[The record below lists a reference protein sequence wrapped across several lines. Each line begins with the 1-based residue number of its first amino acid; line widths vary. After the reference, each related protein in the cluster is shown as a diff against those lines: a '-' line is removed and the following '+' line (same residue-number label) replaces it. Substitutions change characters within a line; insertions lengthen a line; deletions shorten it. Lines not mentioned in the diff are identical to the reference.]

1 MNCPNCGF
9 KVNENENFCRSCGTR
24 VRQTSQNDSTVEN
37 NINKPNTGYDYHSQF
52 QNVNNVQDI
61 NNPGNNYYAELID
74 AYIGKNADKIK
85 SGKFSWPSFF
95 FGVLY
100 VLYRKMWLLWLIIVA
115 ISAVASLI
123 IPLPALIEYI
133 ISGIIIGL
141 IFNKVYVNKVRK
153 KVEKIV
159 RENPGKTKEELKTI
173 CSKKGGT
180 TIIPVVI
187 IVGLYLA
194 ITVIA
199 AIIIKGVIDD
209 VKDSAAQLEA
219 PMIVS
224 GINNYCAVAAMKEQ
238 LDGTTNPCTDG
249 VDTTELTSMVDLGN
263 ASVSAITYTSGK
275 VSALTVS
282 SNGRTVTYD
291 GTTYTFST
299 AAAE

>member
-159 RENPGKTKEELKTI
+159 RENPGKTKEELKAI

-180 TIIPVVI
+180 TIIPVLI
-187 IVGLYLA
+187 IVGLFIA

-199 AIIIKGVIDD
+199 TIIVMGVVNDA
-209 VKDSAAQLEA
+209 KDSAANSEA

-224 GINNYCAVAAMKEQ
+224 GVNNYCAVAAMKEQ
-238 LDGTTNPCTDG
+238 LEGTPNPCSDG
-249 VDTTELTSMVDLGN
+249 VTVSEVSSMVDLGN
-263 ASVSAITYTSGK
+263 AKIIDINYRNGK
-275 VSALTVS
+275 VTYLKVKYGKIIIEY
-282 SNGRTVTYD
+282 NGSTY
-291 GTTYTFST
+291 YRVVK
-299 AAAE
+299 

>member
-9 KVNENENFCRSCGTR
+9 NVNENENFCRSCGTR
-24 VRQTSQNDSTVEN
+24 VRQINTNNLTNAEN
-37 NINKPNTGYDYHSQF
+37 SINKPNTGYDYHSQF

-61 NNPGNNYYAELID
+61 NNPGNNYYTELID

-100 VLYRKMWLLWLIIVA
+100 VLYRKMWLLWLIIIA
-115 ISAVASLI
+115 IYAVASSI

-141 IFNKVYVNKVRK
+141 IFNKVYVNKVRE

-159 RENPGKTKEELKTI
+159 RENPGKTKEELKAI

-180 TIIPVVI
+180 TIIPVLI
-187 IVGLYLA
+187 IVGLFIA

-199 AIIIKGVIDD
+199 TIIVMGVVNDA
-209 VKDSAAQLEA
+209 KDSAANSEA

-224 GINNYCAVAAMKEQ
+224 GVNNYCAVAAMKEQ
-238 LDGTTNPCTDG
+238 LEGTPNPCSDG
-249 VDTTELTSMVDLGN
+249 VTVSEVSSMVDLGN
-263 ASVSAITYTSGK
+263 AKIIDINYRNGK
-275 VSALTVS
+275 VTYLKVKY
-282 SNGRTVTYD
+282 GKIIIEYD
-291 GTTYTFST
+291 GSTYYRVVK
-299 AAAE
+299 